1 MREQKYANVLDEY
14 EKSLEKE
21 RKSKK
26 EEKLSMTR
34 ELKYRELQEEI
45 EKEDIKD
52 IKKDNNS
59 KNIKESKNNNV
70 ELNKEVR
77 NKNNINVKSNIA
89 NAASTDNKKTKEAK
103 ETLENDDD
111 IYLTTSFKPPKL
123 SFKLKK
129 GVKKI
134 LYFLIFCSF
143 VLILFFFIGLPA
155 YRKFMDSK
163 PKMIFNGSI
172 DYISNKI
179 VNVVEKTYSTNG
191 DLSSN
196 VLFNFDS
203 NIDNLNAITKNKYG
217 VDFNIDSNGKN
228 HQTNIYTLN
237 NDQKYG
243 INYLYN
249 NKVNYINYST
259 SDKYL
264 EFKNSNDEY
273 YGYLNEYF
281 DYLTKIGKDDL
292 VYFVETEEEIFKEI
306 IESNL
311 IKTEKDELNIGG
323 KTLKVTKNSFELD
336 EKNYE
341 RLYKKRNDYVLRDK
355 VLLKV
360 ESALAHM
367 SIEDYS
373 KLLKKELNNYNK
385 LKINIYTINGTK
397 VVGFDIEKDGFTNI
411 YYYAHDDNFM
421 FHINL
426 ASKIVLGKDNNSTQK
441 VIDLVGKKENN
452 NINVILKYN
461 TKDVAK
467 LKIDEFGNERI
478 SFEYEAEIK
487 KNKYLGDS
495 LFVINREQKEA
506 DVSFNVKSDEK
517 FINLNVNF
525 AESNADKKSNI
536 NSTNIFK
543 YTDKLYNDERIKF
556 VENLSS
562 DDLKEGFNYWDSL
575 LSNPKYLK
583 NEFKNVIFEQM
594 VQK

>member
-1 MREQKYANVLDEY
+1 MREQKYANVLEEY
-14 EKSLEKE
+14 EEKME
-21 RKSKK
+21 K

-45 EKEDIKD
+45 KKEEIKE
-52 IKKDNNS
+52 IKKENS
-59 KNIKESKNNNV
+59 SKKIKESKNENV
-70 ELNKEVR
+70 ELNEEV
-77 NKNNINVKSNIA
+77 S
-89 NAASTDNKKTKEAK
+89 NKKTLKTKSNSEDNGTNKTQELKEIS
-103 ETLENDDD
+103 ENDDD

-123 SFKLKK
+123 SFRLKK

-143 VLILFFFIGLPA
+143 VLMLLFFVGLPA

-163 PKMIFNGSI
+163 PKMIFNGTI
-172 DYISNKI
+172 DFVSNKI
-179 VNVVEKTYSTNG
+179 VNVVEKTYSNSG
-191 DLSSN
+191 DLSSDI
-196 VLFNFDS
+196 LFNFDS
-203 NIDNLNAITKNKYG
+203 NITNLDSITNNKYG
-217 VDFNIDSNGKN
+217 VEFNIDSTGKN
-228 HQTNIYTLN
+228 HQTSIYTLD

-249 NKVNYINYST
+249 NNVNYINYST
-259 SDKYL
+259 SDKYMKL
-264 EFKNSNDEY
+264 KNSNDEY

-281 DYLTKIGKDDL
+281 DYLSKIGKDDL
-292 VYFVETEEEIFKEI
+292 VYFIETEGEIFKDI
-306 IESNL
+306 IENNL

-341 RLYKKRNDYVLRDK
+341 RLYKKRNDFVLRDK

-367 SIEDYS
+367 SVEDYS
-373 KLLKKELNNYNK
+373 KLLKKGLSNYNK

-411 YYYAHDDNFM
+411 YYYAYDDNFM

-426 ASKIVLGKDNNSTQK
+426 ASKIVIGKDSNSTQK

-452 NINVILKYN
+452 DTNVTLKYN
-461 TKDVAK
+461 TKDIAK
-467 LKIDEFGNERI
+467 LKIEEFSNERI
-478 SFEYEAEIK
+478 SFDYEAEIK

-495 LFVINREQKEA
+495 VFAINKDQKEVY
-506 DVSFNVKSDEK
+506 VSFNVKSDEK

-525 AESNADKKSNI
+525 TESNADKKFNI
-536 NSTNIFK
+536 NSINIFN

-556 VENLSS
+556 VGNLSS
-562 DDLKEGFNYWDSL
+562 EDLKVGFSYWDNL

-583 NEFKNVIFEQM
+583 SEFKNIVFEKMTQN
-594 VQK
+594 